1 LKYLKKTIPIS
12 HLRMKMYYWELKH
25 YEKYMRFNKND
36 QQTMEELKVVL
47 KDRDIK
53 EFPGY
58 QDRIHHCRNPR

>member
-1 LKYLKKTIPIS
+1 
-12 HLRMKMYYWELKH
+12 MKMYYWELKH